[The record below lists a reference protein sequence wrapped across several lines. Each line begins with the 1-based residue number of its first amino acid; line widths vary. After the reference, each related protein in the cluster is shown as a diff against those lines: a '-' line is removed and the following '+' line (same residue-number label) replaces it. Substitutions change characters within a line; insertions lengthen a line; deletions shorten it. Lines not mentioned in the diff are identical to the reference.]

1 MKSLISRRKQEVKPL
16 TLLSICL
23 PLLVLFGSA
32 SSSSSSIFQ
41 SVNADP
47 LVSIGGVT
55 INIPITVIVPI
66 TINAQNAQ
74 VCASVASSGSQTCQQ
89 VVVNPT
95 QNAFTPISVDLSL
108 PTPVFTSL
116 SSTSSTSTPMSS
128 TTANPSNAAS
138 PSTSTSTGTPLTSNT
153 PLTNSPTS
161 NVPATPTQNVPSNG
175 HTQNVPTNPT
185 SKVPMN
191 PGQSSSSSSSG
202 SSSSSSSSNSG
213 SSSGGGSGSSSK

>member
-1 MKSLISRRKQEVKPL
+1 MKSLISRRKQKVKPL

-32 SSSSSSIFQ
+32 SGSSSIFQ

-108 PTPVFTSL
+108 PTPVFASL
-116 SSTSSTSTPMSS
+116 SSTSSVSTPMSS

-138 PSTSTSTGTPLTSNT
+138 PSTTTSAGTPLTSNT
-153 PLTNSPTS
+153 PLTSSPTT

-185 SKVPMN
+185 SKVPTN
-191 PGQSSSSSSSG
+191 PGQSSSSRSGSSG
-202 SSSSSSSSNSG
+202 SSSNSG
-213 SSSGGGSGSSSK
+213 SSGGGSGSSSK

>member
-1 MKSLISRRKQEVKPL
+1 MLSGASMKSLISRRKQEVKPL

-32 SSSSSSIFQ
+32 SGSSSFIFQ
-41 SVNADP
+41 SVKADP
-47 LVSIGGVT
+47 LVSIGGVN

-116 SSTSSTSTPMSS
+116 SSTSSIPTPMSS
-128 TTANPSNAAS
+128 TTANPSTAAS
-138 PSTSTSTGTPLTSNT
+138 PSTTTATGTPLKSNT

-161 NVPATPTQNVPSNG
+161 NVPTTPTQNVPSNG

-185 SKVPMN
+185 SKVPTN
-191 PGQSSSSSSSG
+191 PGQSVSG
-202 SSSSSSSSNSG
+202 SGSSNSG
-213 SSSGGGSGSSSK
+213 SSGGGSGSGSSSK